1 MTGRVLLAAIAV
13 LALSACGRA
22 DAVRDPSVTPRP
34 IAIDAGHLLPATP
47 GAVAARRPI
56 AGLPCSQALQQRYGV
71 HVELFVDGLVVLLPA
86 GIGIAPPWQ
95 AQPPSVSDG
104 ACTYPVRTVDPTGV
118 VEVAP
123 AARPVTLG
131 DLFAVWGQPL
141 SAGGF
146 GPWRT
151 ASGEHLGVFLDGKP
165 FTGDP
170 RTMPLRPHAQIVLEV
185 GSPRVVPHARY
196 RFPPGL

>member
-1 MTGRVLLAAIAV
+1 MAARALLAAVAALV
-13 LALSACGRA
+13 LTACGGG
-22 DAVRDPSVTPRP
+22 RDPSVTPRP
-34 IAIDAGHLLPATP
+34 IAIDAGHRLPATP

-56 AGLPCSQALQQRYGV
+56 AGLACSRGPAQRYGV

-95 AQPPSVSDG
+95 TQPPDVLHGS
-104 ACTYPVRTVDPTGV
+104 CTYPLRTVDPTGV
-118 VEVAP
+118 VEVAA

-141 SAGGF
+141 SSSGF
-146 GPWRT
+146 GPWT
-151 ASGEHLGVFLDGKP
+151 IAPGERLGVFLDGKA
-165 FTGDP
+165 FAGDP
-170 RTMPLRPHAQIVLEV
+170 RTLPLSRHAQIVLEV

-196 RFPPGL
+196 RFAPGL